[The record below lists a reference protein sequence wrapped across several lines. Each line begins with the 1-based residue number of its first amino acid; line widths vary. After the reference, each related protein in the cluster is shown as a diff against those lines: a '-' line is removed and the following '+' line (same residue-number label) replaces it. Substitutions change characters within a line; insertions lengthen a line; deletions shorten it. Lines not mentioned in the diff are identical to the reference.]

1 MFQEPLKKKLIITDQ
16 TSPLE
21 QNLNSITVEASNIED
36 LLLFNKNLKDEM
48 KYHWIDYPHALSIQ
62 QIRFTFPSHKND
74 DYEFK

>member
-36 LLLFNKNLKDEM
+36 LLLFNKNL
-48 KYHWIDYPHALSIQ
+48 
-62 QIRFTFPSHKND
+62 
-74 DYEFK
+74 